1 MENLEGLLLDNYNLK
16 VNSIADAPRGFIAET
31 YNIQTDDDC
40 YFLKILKKNRHSV
53 NILNALPALKQLR
66 NLGVDYINY
75 PIQTT
80 DNRFCLEREDKY
92 LILFNYIKGENTRDY
107 DVEEVYKRL
116 IDIHKLSGK
125 ITEGVNKEDFS
136 IIYSE
141 RFEETLRRYEG
152 LGIIKENFVDIWRYW
167 NEFKELSMELSQ
179 RKFKLFLTHG
189 DAFGNIIKDGKELY
203 IIDWDDLILAPLERD
218 LWFFVSNG
226 AVVNLYKEAFED
238 FSLNQTL
245 IKYYITKRFFE
256 DLLGFMELL
265 DVKPRKKSKAEILKD
280 IEKDCFDWTYKLMK
294 EF

>member
-265 DVKPRKKSKAEILKD
+265 DVKLRKKSKAEILKD

>member
-92 LILFNYIKGENTRDY
+92 LILFNYIKGENTWDY

-141 RFEETLRRYEG
+141 RFEETLGRYKD

-218 LWFFVSNG
+218 LWFFVSND

-280 IEKDCFDWTYKLMK
+280 IEKDCFNWTYKLLK
-294 EF
+294 GF

>member
-1 MENLEGLLLDNYNLK
+1 
-16 VNSIADAPRGFIAET
+16 
-31 YNIQTDDDC
+31 
-40 YFLKILKKNRHSV
+40 LKKNRHSV

-92 LILFNYIKGENTRDY
+92 LILFNYIKGENTWDY

-141 RFEETLRRYEG
+141 RFEETLGRYKD

-218 LWFFVSNG
+218 LWFFVSND

-280 IEKDCFDWTYKLMK
+280 IEKDCFNWTYKLLK
-294 EF
+294 GF